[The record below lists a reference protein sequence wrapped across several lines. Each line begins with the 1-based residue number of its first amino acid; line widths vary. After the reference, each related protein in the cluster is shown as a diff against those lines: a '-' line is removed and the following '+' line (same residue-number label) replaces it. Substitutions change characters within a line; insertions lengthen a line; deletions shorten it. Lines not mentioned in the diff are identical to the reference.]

1 MAPLTKLRKLYG
13 PCCRPAGVGPQ
24 VCVPDTP
31 EVEAGGLSL
40 RLPGLYGMFKASLG
54 SLGRHRLRTA
64 KCEQVTLGLYIT
76 GVLQVFLTPQAAG
89 ALVVKLSAVISKANR
104 K

>member
-1 MAPLTKLRKLYG
+1 M
-13 PCCRPAGVGPQ
+13 PQ
-24 VCVPDTP
+24 VCVPNTP

-40 RLPGLYGMFKASLG
+40 RLPGLHGMFKASLG
-54 SLGRHRLRTA
+54 SLGRHRFRTN
-64 KCEQVTLGLYIT
+64 KHVQVMLGLYIT
-76 GVLQVFLTPQAAG
+76 DVLRMFLTPQAAG